1 MTRIAK
7 QEINS
12 LSVLRD
18 FFSQR
23 QEIQKEK
30 EKLKNKQN
38 IKT

>member
-7 QEINS
+7 QEVNS
-12 LSVLRD
+12 LSVLRY